1 MMASIRSC
9 GSQAVRRPEIA
20 GKYHYPWPCINEY
33 DMKKVVLL
41 SITEDTFEIRAL
53 LETLG
58 AEVVR
63 AFIQNRTYPHKV
75 SFLGPGKIDEVA
87 AELEKMDFDF
97 IAIDGS
103 LKPSQHHFLEMKFQ
117 KECVDRPGVILRI
130 FADHAHTPEAIAQVT
145 LAELRYEMPFLRE
158 WVHKAKS
165 GERPGFLAGGAYA
178 TDVYYE
184 HAKSHARRIERTL
197 SEISRQR
204 EITRTKRRE
213 GGYSLVSLSGY
224 TNAGKSALMN
234 RMCASTVEVDPRLFS
249 TLATTTRRV
258 LGVRG
263 NVLMSDTVGFIRD
276 LPPELIKAFNS
287 TLEEIYSAD
296 LILLMFDSS
305 DDVSQIKSKI
315 RDSLSILKSRTEGR
329 DIVLVGNKVDLIAD
343 ERESRVREAVSE
355 VAPGHELYFVSALTA
370 EGLDALRER
379 ISIVQDRSC
388 IVEAEL
394 PLTNESYGFLSR
406 VRKIAEVSQ
415 RVQPNS
421 LEVVIRCKPED
432 ADKVSGW
439 LGNLGANK
447 ISRKS
452 ESKEAPQT
460 APVSSGKEGAPLLNR
475 P

>member
-1 MMASIRSC
+1 
-9 GSQAVRRPEIA
+9 
-20 GKYHYPWPCINEY
+20 
-33 DMKKVVLL
+33 MKRVVLL
-41 SITEDTFEIRAL
+41 AISEETSEIKAL
-53 LETLG
+53 LDTLG

-63 AFIQNRTYPHKV
+63 EFIQNRAHPHKV

-87 AELEKMDFDF
+87 TELEDFECDF

-145 LAELRYEMPFLRE
+145 LAKLRYEMPFLRE

-184 HAKSHARRIERTL
+184 HAKTQSRRIEQTL

-234 RMCASTVEVDPRLFS
+234 RLCASTVEVDPRLFS

-258 LGVRG
+258 LGIRG

-287 TLEEIYSAD
+287 TLEEIFFAD
-296 LILLMFDSS
+296 LILLIFDSS
-305 DDVSQIKSKI
+305 DVIDQIKAKI
-315 RDSLSILKSRTEGR
+315 KDSLSVLKSRTEGR
-329 DIVLVGNKVDLIAD
+329 DIVLVGNKVDLISD
-343 ERESRVREAVSE
+343 ERELRVEEAVKE
-355 VAPGHELYFVSALTA
+355 MAPSHELYFVSALTG
-370 EGLDALRER
+370 EGLETLRER
-379 ISIVQDRSC
+379 ISAVQDRSC
-388 IVEAEL
+388 FVQARL
-394 PLTNESYGFLSR
+394 PLTDAAYGLLSR
-406 VRKIAEVSQ
+406 IRKIADVDQNVLSD
-415 RVQPNS
+415 S
-421 LEVVIRCKPED
+421 LEVEIRCKPED
-432 ADKVSGW
+432 REKISGW
-439 LGNLGANK
+439 LGNQGAK
-447 ISRKS
+447 ALTSRC
-452 ESKEAPQT
+452 ESRELPQEGT
-460 APVSSGKEGAPLLNR
+460 SSNGKEGAPLSTKS
-475 P
+475 